1 MIITLTDRSSGIR
14 FTLDTRD
21 IDTVTGNAHG
31 TNIITDDGSEFDCVE
46 PFDDVLEMIKGG
58 RASDTAY

>member
-31 TNIITDDGSEFDCVE
+31 ANIVTDDGSEFDCVE